1 MGQIIYTLSVKL
13 PSRKA
18 KKMYGYGWTWHVR
31 AKFRMRLPE
40 SERDLHRLFLPYVKY
55 DAPCMVRL
63 IRNNAKGED
72 KGFKAVVYGHMT
84 PRSLEIIRRAR
95 AWHKATSLSTH
106 KPIPTIGESAMPWN
120 RQPSWAK
127 PPLDARLQGIPRNR
141 FKHGPFSGRI
151 K

>member
-1 MGQIIYTLSVKL
+1 MGQIVYMLAVKV

-18 KKMYGYGWTWHVR
+18 KKLYGYGWTWPVR

-40 SERDLHRLFLPYVKY
+40 SERDLHRLFLPWLRA
-55 DAPCMVRL
+55 DLPCMVKL

-84 PRSLEIIRRAR
+84 SRSFEIIRRAR

-106 KPIPTIGESAMPWN
+106 KPIPWISSS
-120 RQPSWAK
+120 RQPEWSK
-127 PPLDARLQGIPRNR
+127 PPLDERLQGTPRNR
-141 FKHGPFSGRI
+141 FRHGPFSGRI
-151 K
+151 KE